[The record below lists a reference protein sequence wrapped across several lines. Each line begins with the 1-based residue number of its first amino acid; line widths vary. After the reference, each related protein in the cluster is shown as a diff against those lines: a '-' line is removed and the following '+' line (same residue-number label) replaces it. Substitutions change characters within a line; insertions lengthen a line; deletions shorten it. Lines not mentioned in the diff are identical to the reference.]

1 MFVTLRHHFTPAALL
16 AMMNIYDFIR
26 DNASYFDQST
36 FGRHGDLFIDY
47 LCPITEPRMR
57 VWSHKNCLM
66 YVMQGVKAYVSGNTH
81 HRSAEGEVLFI
92 RKGGYVLFQHFEQPY
107 RALIFMF
114 DDTAVHDLWVEFPQ
128 LLPQK
133 PEGELAFAEEAPIV
147 VLESSELI
155 RSVFL
160 SALPYAEDPSLES
173 RVSLELKFRELLV
186 SLLNPKADNALY
198 RYLSWISQD
207 KALPFIKLM
216 RENGHF
222 NFTTEELART
232 AHMSLSAFKRFF
244 RKHMGTSPGKWLS
257 AQRIGHA
264 RQMLGAGKAV
274 SEVAF
279 MLGYSD
285 AAAFS
290 KAFKSATGLT
300 PRDFARRIGPE
311 ARV

>member
-1 MFVTLRHHFTPAALL
+1 MIN
-16 AMMNIYDFIR
+16 MYDFITA
-26 DNASYFDQST
+26 NASYFDQST

-66 YVMQGVKAYVSGNTH
+66 YVVQGVKEYVSLDNH

-92 RKGGYVLFQHFEQPY
+92 RKGGYVLFQHFERPY

-114 DDTAVHDLWVEFPQ
+114 DDSAVHDLWVEFPQ

-133 PEGELAFAEEAPIV
+133 PEGELAFAEEAPIL
-147 VLESSELI
+147 VLGSSDLI

-160 SALPYAEDPSLES
+160 SALPYTEDPTPES

-186 SLLNPKADNALY
+186 NLLSAKAPNPFY
-198 RYLSWISQD
+198 RYLSWISQEKD
-207 KALPFIKLM
+207 LPFIKLM
-216 RENGHF
+216 WENSHCH
-222 NFTTEELART
+222 FTTEELAKT
-232 AHMSLSAFKRFF
+232 AHMSLSAFKRVF

-274 SEVAF
+274 SEVSF

-290 KAFKSATGLT
+290 KAFKSATGRA
-300 PRDFARRIGPE
+300 PRDFVREIRG
-311 ARV
+311 